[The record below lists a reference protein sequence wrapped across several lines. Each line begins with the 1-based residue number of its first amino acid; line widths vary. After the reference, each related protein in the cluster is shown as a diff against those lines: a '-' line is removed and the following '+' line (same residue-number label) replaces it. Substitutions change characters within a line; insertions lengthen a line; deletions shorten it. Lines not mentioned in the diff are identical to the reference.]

1 MIGRLAAGGASAPFA
16 ARRLAELL
24 GVGLGLRLQRR
35 FGRGRFCAGVDPDV
49 AEQRIEAER
58 VEACREM
65 LGNRRRDIERAAIGM
80 VDTQPAAVQVQLA
93 ADRAG
98 QKGGLAAIFA
108 VADDRVADRR
118 HMDAKLMRAAG
129 ERLKLD
135 PRRAVAGAFD
145 NPIARFRDQRSEE
158 HTSELQSL
166 MRISYA
172 VFCLKKNKK
181 NITTTYT
188 L

>member
-1 MIGRLAAGGASAPFA
+1 MRISDWSSDVCSSDLA
-16 ARRLAELL
+16 
-24 GVGLGLRLQRR
+24 
-35 FGRGRFCAGVDPDV
+35 
-49 AEQRIEAER
+49 QRIEAER

-118 HMDAKLMRAAG
+118 QIGRAACG
-129 ERLKLD
+129 ER
-135 PRRAVAGAFD
+135 VC
-145 NPIARFRDQRSEE
+145 
-158 HTSELQSL
+158 QS
-166 MRISYA
+166 
-172 VFCLKKNKK
+172 V
-181 NITTTYT
+181 
-188 L
+188 

>member
-1 MIGRLAAGGASAPFA
+1 
-16 ARRLAELL
+16 
-24 GVGLGLRLQRR
+24 
-35 FGRGRFCAGVDPDV
+35 
-49 AEQRIEAER
+49 
-58 VEACREM
+58 M

-135 PRRAVAGAFD
+135 TPRAVAGAFD
-145 NPIARFRDQRSEE
+145 NPIARFRSKERRVGKEVVSSC
-158 HTSELQSL
+158 TSRCSPVT
-166 MRISYA
+166 YT
-172 VFCLKKNKK
+172 KNK
-181 NITTTYT
+181 NN
-188 L
+188 

>member
-1 MIGRLAAGGASAPFA
+1 
-16 ARRLAELL
+16 
-24 GVGLGLRLQRR
+24 
-35 FGRGRFCAGVDPDV
+35 
-49 AEQRIEAER
+49 
-58 VEACREM
+58 M

-145 NPIARFRDQRSEE
+145 NPIARFRDQPLVVDVHLFAARRSEE

-166 MRISYA
+166 MRISYD
-172 VFCLKKNKK
+172 VFCLKKKTHTILTNSY
-181 NITTTYT
+181 N
-188 L
+188 LEQE

>member
-1 MIGRLAAGGASAPFA
+1 MCALLTGVQTCALPLCLA
-16 ARRLAELL
+16 
-24 GVGLGLRLQRR
+24 
-35 FGRGRFCAGVDPDV
+35 
-49 AEQRIEAER
+49 
-58 VEACREM
+58 
-65 LGNRRRDIERAAIGM
+65 
-80 VDTQPAAVQVQLA
+80 T
-93 ADRAG
+93 
-98 QKGGLAAIFA
+98 IFA

-145 NPIARFRDQRSEE
+145 NPIARFRDQPLVVDVHLFAARSGLLGERQVDFALRDVGDRSEE

-172 VFCLKKNKK
+172 VFCLKNKNKEQR
-181 NITTTYT
+181 
-188 L
+188 